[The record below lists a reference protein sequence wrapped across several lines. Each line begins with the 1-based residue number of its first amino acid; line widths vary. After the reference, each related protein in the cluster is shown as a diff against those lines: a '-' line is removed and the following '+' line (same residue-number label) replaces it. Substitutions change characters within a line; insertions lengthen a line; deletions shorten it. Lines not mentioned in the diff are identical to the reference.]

1 MKRIPFLLVALLL
14 SFATGPA
21 NASTVILEHNGFNLE
36 PFFAPI
42 SDPPNVNVG
51 LACRAEGF
59 TSEICEKLFNE
70 VATHEILWGAPEGEL
85 HESIINNVPGV
96 AWTDYHI
103 ALSGG
108 AVFIEDELILDSI
121 VSSFILSDEGD
132 MLDLFFDD
140 PLASGEDFALFFSF
154 EHLLNNNSGGDLT
167 IISQTPTVGVPEP
180 STLTLMGIGLVG
192 LGWRRRRKKL

>member
-1 MKRIPFLLVALLL
+1 MKRIPFLLVALLFV
-14 SFATGPA
+14 FATGLA
-21 NASTVILEHNGFNLE
+21 NASAIILGHNGNKLGSVLGDDSVDVQLDCQA
-36 PFFAPI
+36 PVDFFVE
-42 SDPPNVNVG
+42 N
-51 LACRAEGF
+51 CQ
-59 TSEICEKLFNE
+59 KQFNE

-140 PLASGEDFALFFSF
+140 PLASGEDFSLVFSF

-180 STLTLMGIGLVG
+180 STLMLMGIGLVG
-192 LGWRRRRKKL
+192 LGWMGRRRKKI

>member
-1 MKRIPFLLVALLL
+1 MKRIPFLLVALLFV
-14 SFATGPA
+14 FAAGLA
-21 NASTVILEHNGFNLE
+21 NASAIILGHNGNKLGSVLGDDSVDVQLDCQA
-36 PFFAPI
+36 PVNFFVENCI
-42 SDPPNVNVG
+42 
-51 LACRAEGF
+51 
-59 TSEICEKLFNE
+59 KQFNE

-85 HESIINNVPGV
+85 SELILNDTTV

-108 AVFIEDELILDSI
+108 AVFIESELLFDSI

-140 PLASGEDFALFFSF
+140 PLASGEDFSQFFSF

-167 IISQTPTVGVPEP
+167 IISQTPTIGVPEP
-180 STLTLMGIGLVG
+180 STLALLGIGLVG
-192 LGWRRRRKKL
+192 LGWMGRRRRKI